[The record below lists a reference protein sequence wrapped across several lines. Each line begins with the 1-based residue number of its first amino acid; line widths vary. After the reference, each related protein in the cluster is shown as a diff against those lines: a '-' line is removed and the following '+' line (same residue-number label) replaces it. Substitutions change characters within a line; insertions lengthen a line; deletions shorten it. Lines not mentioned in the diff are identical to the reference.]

1 MEVYKK
7 EECYG
12 CSACIHVCPV
22 QAVDMQLDN
31 NGFFYPEI
39 DENKCVHCGAC
50 KGVCPLQN
58 QKVTENN
65 VLLEAH
71 AVKNRDESVRNNSSS
86 GGAFYALARC
96 VLQKGGIVYGAVFD
110 DEFRI
115 VHVRG
120 TNTEDIRRM
129 QRAKYVQSDL
139 KNIFELVKR
148 DLLNDKDVL
157 FTGCPCQVDG
167 LKHYLRGCKQE
178 KLISC
183 DLICHGV
190 NSPRVW
196 MDYLSFIKKKDEIL
210 NINFRNKSK
219 GWRRSY
225 MHIHMNHKDYIED
238 ANYDSFFQVFFSG
251 VGLRPSCFLCKYAN
265 LNRVGDITLGDF
277 WGIEH
282 VDPEMDD
289 NKGVSLV
296 LLNSYKGKELFSK
309 VISDFEEKSIGIEKC
324 MQPSLKS
331 SREKPE
337 QYENFWMDYNSRAD
351 FSFIRKKY
359 LNGGLKGK
367 IKRVVKMIL
376 IKMKLWE

>member
-22 QAVDMQLDN
+22 HAVDMQLDN

-157 FTGCPCQVDG
+157 FTGCPCQIDG

-219 GWRRSY
+219 G
-225 MHIHMNHKDYIED
+225 
-238 ANYDSFFQVFFSG
+238 
-251 VGLRPSCFLCKYAN
+251 
-265 LNRVGDITLGDF
+265 
-277 WGIEH
+277 
-282 VDPEMDD
+282 
-289 NKGVSLV
+289 
-296 LLNSYKGKELFSK
+296 
-309 VISDFEEKSIGIEKC
+309 
-324 MQPSLKS
+324 
-331 SREKPE
+331 
-337 QYENFWMDYNSRAD
+337 
-351 FSFIRKKY
+351 
-359 LNGGLKGK
+359 
-367 IKRVVKMIL
+367 
-376 IKMKLWE
+376 